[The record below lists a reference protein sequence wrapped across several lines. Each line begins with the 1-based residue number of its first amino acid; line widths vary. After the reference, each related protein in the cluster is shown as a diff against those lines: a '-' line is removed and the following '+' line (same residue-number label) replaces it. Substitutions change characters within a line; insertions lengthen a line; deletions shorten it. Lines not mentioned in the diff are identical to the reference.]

1 MAHLRRNHSSQNKG
15 LQTTFRL
22 VVFFIFAI
30 IALVAG
36 FAYFK
41 NQLTNLAE
49 NTSEPTVDYSLR
61 TYLPTSRGEIVH
73 HRYYALSYAEQH
85 EQAEWV
91 AYTMDRKMLNMP
103 NVDRFGM
110 FNPDDDVKTKSAV
123 HRDYNNS
130 GYTRGHLV
138 PAGDMAFDTL
148 AMRETFL
155 MSNVSPQIK
164 AFNNGIWKELEENTR
179 DWTYTNGKLYI
190 ITGPILKNVA
200 QTIGQE
206 NKVTVPSGFF
216 KVLLDFES
224 PEKKGIAFIIPNE
237 LSAKRLEDY
246 MVTIDEVENLTGLDF
261 FDSMIDN
268 IEEENIESKIRK
280 ESWKVSDKRYQL
292 RISRWNF
299 E

>member
-1 MAHLRRNHSSQNKG
+1 MVQLRRNHTSQNKG

-30 IALVAG
+30 IALTAG

-41 NQLTNLAE
+41 KQLANIAE
-49 NTSEPTVDYSLR
+49 NTSEPSVDYTLR
-61 TYLPTSRGEIVH
+61 TFLPSSTGEIVH
-73 HRYYALSYAEQH
+73 HKYYSLSYAEQH

-91 AYTMDRKMLNMP
+91 AYTMDREMLNKP
-103 NVDRFGM
+103 NVNRFGM
-110 FNPDDDVKTKSAV
+110 FNQDDDVKTKSAE

-138 PAGDMAFDTL
+138 PAGDMAFDTV

-190 ITGPILKNVA
+190 ITGPILKNVT

-237 LSAKRLEDY
+237 LSKKRLEDY
-246 MVTIDEVENLTGLDF
+246 MVTIDEVESLTGLDF
-261 FDSMIDN
+261 FDNMIDN
-268 IEEENIESKIRK
+268 IEEENIESTIRK

-292 RISRWNF
+292 RINKWNY

>member
-1 MAHLRRNHSSQNKG
+1 MVQLRRNHSSHNKG

-36 FAYFK
+36 FAYYKKHLINVPDF
-41 NQLTNLAE
+41 A
-49 NTSEPTVDYSLR
+49 SEAQEDYTLR
-61 TYLPTSRGEIVH
+61 TFLPSSTGEIVH
-73 HRYYALSYAEQH
+73 HKYYSLSYAEQH

-91 AYTMDRKMLNMP
+91 AYTMDREMLNIP

-110 FNPDDDVKTKSAV
+110 FNPDEDVKTKSSV

-155 MSNVSPQIK
+155 MSNVSPQVK

-190 ITGPILKNVA
+190 ITGPILKNVT
-200 QTIGQE
+200 QTIGKE
-206 NKVTVPSGFF
+206 NKITVPSGFF

-224 PEKKGIAFIIPNE
+224 AEKKGIAFIIPNE
-237 LSAKRLEDY
+237 LSDKRLEEY
-246 MVTIDEVENLTGLDF
+246 MVTIDEVEKLTGLDF
-261 FDSMIDN
+261 FDSMIEN
-268 IEEENIESKIRK
+268 TEEEKLESNINKK
-280 ESWKVSDKRYQL
+280 SWKVSDKRYQL
-292 RISRWNF
+292 RINRWNY

>member
-1 MAHLRRNHSSQNKG
+1 MAQLRRNHTSHNKG

-22 VVFFIFAI
+22 VVFFIFVI

-36 FAYFK
+36 FAYYK
-41 NQLTNLAE
+41 KHLAILPDLA
-49 NTSEPTVDYSLR
+49 SEEQEDYTLR
-61 TYLPTSRGEIVH
+61 TFIPSSTGEIVH
-73 HRYYALSYAEQH
+73 HKYYSLSYAEQH

-91 AYTMDRKMLNMP
+91 AYTMDRGMLNIP

-110 FNPDDDVKTKSAV
+110 FNPDEDVKTKSSV

-179 DWTYTNGKLYI
+179 DWTYTFGKLYI
-190 ITGPILKNVA
+190 ITGPILKNVT
-200 QTIGQE
+200 QTIGKE
-206 NKVTVPSGFF
+206 NKITVPSGFF

-224 PEKKGIAFIIPNE
+224 AEKKGIAFIIPNE
-237 LSAKRLEDY
+237 LSDKRLEEY
-246 MVTIDEVENLTGLDF
+246 MVTIDEVEKLTGLDF
-261 FDSMIDN
+261 FDSMIEN
-268 IEEENIESKIRK
+268 TVEEKLESTINKK
-280 ESWKVSDKRYQL
+280 SWKVSDKRYQL
-292 RISRWNF
+292 RINRWNY